1 MTAARTG
8 RHARRAAHRRSLVA
22 LYLRARGAP
31 ALAAGLAVVALVAWG
46 AAHWLTSREWSGGAI
61 ERWPVVAL
69 APVLTAVLA
78 SSGLAGSDEELE
90 RTTAVPW
97 RRIRVLHLTVV
108 AVAAIAAVVLTG
120 LWEPQ
125 TYGAF
130 ELARNT
136 LACVGAAAL
145 LTVVL
150 GARLAWGPVCAY
162 VGVVTLVAPRP
173 LNSES
178 SWWTWPVQPWSA
190 ELAAWTAGALF
201 AAGLLL
207 YGWLGPRPSHDETAV

>member
-1 MTAARTG
+1 MTATRG

-31 ALAAGLAVVALVAWG
+31 ALAGGLAVVALVAWG
-46 AAHWLTSREWSGGAI
+46 AAHWLTSKEWSGGAI
-61 ERWPVVAL
+61 ERWPVVAV
-69 APVLTAVLA
+69 APALTAALA
-78 SSGLAGSDEELE
+78 STGLAGSDEELE

-97 RRIRVLHLTVV
+97 RRIRVLHVIIVAVV
-108 AVAAIAAVVLTG
+108 AVAALVLTG

-136 LACVGAAAL
+136 VACVGAAAL
-145 LTVVL
+145 LAVVL
-150 GARLAWGPVCAY
+150 SARLAWGPVCGY

-173 LNSES
+173 LVPES
-178 SWWTWPVQPWSA
+178 SWWTWPVQQWDA
-190 ELAAWTAGALF
+190 TLAAYTAGGLF
-201 AAGLLL
+201 VAGLLL
-207 YGWLGPRPSHDETAV
+207 YGRLGPRPSRDEDAA